1 MCTVFVTH
9 VRNYIMGAT
18 PEIKKQKHFPSTQVY
33 NLHGRPLETLISL
46 PEHFPLARTYI
57 HGCESLKMYTHH
69 KLAVILF

>member
-18 PEIKKQKHFPSTQVY
+18 PEKKKTFTQYQRVQ
-33 NLHGRPLETLISL
+33 LTRATIEDTDKPARVFS
-46 PEHFPLARTYI
+46 ARTYM
-57 HGCESLKMYTHH
+57 HGRESLKMYTHH